1 MNVKERVFIMNQN
14 DFDFQISE
22 ALLEKRKK
30 ELLSGKKI
38 PKNQF
43 LNQSKLTMILQ
54 KLLEERE
61 KILQTENDTN
71 RYCLDKNELAD
82 PLDEAAINIQASQE
96 LRMRNRTVFYLKKI
110 NKSLDRILGGNYGEC
125 EECEGEI
132 NFERLLA
139 RPTAELCINC
149 KEEAELNEKNN
160 IFGKKSKSLGKALH
174 DIGKP

>member
-1 MNVKERVFIMNQN
+1 MNQN
-14 DFDFQISE
+14 EFEFEISQVV
-22 ALLEKRKK
+22 LEKRKK
-30 ELLSGKKI
+30 ELLSGKKL
-38 PKNQF
+38 PKSQF
-43 LNQSKLTMILQ
+43 LNQSKLSMILN

-110 NKSLDRILGGNYGEC
+110 NKSLDRILDGNYGKC
-125 EECEGEI
+125 EECDCEI
-132 NFERLLA
+132 SFERLLA

-149 KEEAELNEKNN
+149 KEEAEISEKNN

>member
-1 MNVKERVFIMNQN
+1 MNQN
-14 DFDFQISE
+14 EFEFQISE

-43 LNQSKLTMILQ
+43 LNQSKIGMILQ

-61 KILQTENDTN
+61 KILQTENDKN

-82 PLDEAAINIQASQE
+82 PLDEAAINIQASNE

-110 NKSLDRILGGNYGEC
+110 NKSLDRILSGNYGEC

-160 IFGKKSKSLGKALH
+160 IFGKKSKSLGKDLR